1 MTITVNAGST
11 PISALI
17 GAPVATVEPDASL
30 HEVADALSDHAIG
43 AMLVLDDNEPN
54 GIVSERDIVS
64 ALADRCDPATTRAID
79 IANTTLIWCDAAATV
94 TEVATRMMERYVRHV
109 LVEDEG
115 RLVGIVSARDL
126 LGVYATSAME
136 DDLADEFRDFWSSPI
151 SR

>member
-1 MTITVNAGST
+1 M
-11 PISALI
+11 SALI
-17 GAPVATVEPDASL
+17 GDPVATVEPDASL
-30 HEVADALSDHAIG
+30 HDVADALTDHAIG
-43 AMLVLDDNEPN
+43 AVLVADRNEPT
-54 GIVSERDIVS
+54 GIVSERDIVI
-64 ALADRCDPATTRAID
+64 ALGERRDPATTRAID

-136 DDLADEFRDFWSSPI
+136 HDLADDLRDFWSLPI
-151 SR
+151 SRQEGPRHEGS